1 MTNAPFSGK
10 CVSYLKSFALL
21 RTVNQKAA
29 KKNQSGFTLIELLV
43 VIAIIAILA
52 SLVLPALG
60 RAKQKAWWAQC
71 ISNLKQVGVAIQVY
85 SDDHEDTLPGWALTG
100 AQPNYDKNASWQL
113 IWYLADPLSMPSPST
128 VPAGKPVVV
137 DVFVCP
143 GYFHNAPN
151 LTTIVNRK
159 VYLLNDNI
167 NRDIN
172 PRAQPFGYP
181 LTATPPMKMAEL
193 ETYGP
198 PSDIFSIV
206 DADHYYPNL
215 DESKTDWVKDLPT
228 RPVHGAV
235 HNKLYFDGHVTAV
248 PVNF

>member
-1 MTNAPFSGK
+1 L
-10 CVSYLKSFALL
+10 LKTFALL
-21 RTVNQKAA
+21 RDVNQKAA
-29 KKNQSGFTLIELLV
+29 KQNQSGFTLIELLV

-52 SLVLPALG
+52 SLVLPALA
-60 RAKQKAWWAQC
+60 RAKQKAHWAQC
-71 ISNLKQVGVAIQVY
+71 LSNLKQVGIAIQVY

-100 AQPNYDKNASWQL
+100 AKASYDKNASYEL
-113 IWYLADPLSMPSPST
+113 IYYLADPLSMPSPAT
-128 VPAGKPVVV
+128 VPAGKQVVA

-143 GYFHNAPN
+143 GYLHNAPN

-181 LTATPPMKMAEL
+181 PLGGPGIPPMKVADL

-198 PSDIFSIV
+198 PSDTFGIV
-206 DADHYYPNL
+206 DADIYYPGVNP
-215 DESKTDWVKDLPT
+215 TVDWYSDLPT
-228 RPVHGAV
+228 KPVHGQV

-248 PVNF
+248 PVNW